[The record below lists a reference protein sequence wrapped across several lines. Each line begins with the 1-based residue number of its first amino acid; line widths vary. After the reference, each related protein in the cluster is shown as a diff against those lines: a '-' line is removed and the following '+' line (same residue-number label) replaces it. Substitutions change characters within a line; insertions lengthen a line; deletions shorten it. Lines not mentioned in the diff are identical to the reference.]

1 MRSIQTKISIV
12 ILVIM
17 LIATLSLMTIAM
29 LRNRS
34 LLNIDSDKYILS
46 AADYQAGQL
55 NDIIRGYD
63 DNAYDEEELIKR
75 LQDEVMQISVYGDGS
90 AFLLTADGNIVYHPD
105 YPEGIQLEDIP
116 EEKREHFQHLQEM
129 KRNTAT
135 WHNCPDVTTS
145 KFVIK
150 ELKNGMLL
158 GVTIS
163 RKEIAMP
170 QVRLFVE
177 LIIASFCIVIFSVII
192 GILWVR
198 SIIKPLWK
206 MTVVA
211 DHYACGDYSEQ
222 MTIDSRDELGR
233 LSKSLQ
239 TMSTSMKRQ
248 VELADAANRA
258 KSAFLSNMSHE
269 IRTPITAVLG
279 FNEMILRESADK
291 DVLMYAEN
299 IKAAGNTLLGLIND
313 VLDFSRIEAGKI
325 EIIPADY
332 DPAELIND
340 LVSLVRIRA
349 EEKGLS
355 LDCSFDSNIPR
366 KLYGDEVRI
375 KQVITNI
382 LTNAVKYTKKGGVTF
397 TINYEKDET
406 DPECILLNVSVKDTG
421 IGIKKEDLQKL
432 FSEFERLDEKQ
443 NRNIEGTGLGMN
455 ITKSLLEMMGSTL
468 KVESIYGVGSD
479 FSFSLKQKVVE
490 WEAMGDYQISGSYG
504 GEIKLQRGSFTAKF
518 ARVLMV
524 DDTSTNLLLFK
535 SLLKQTLVRV
545 DTADSGEEC
554 IRLCQKAKY
563 DVIFLDHMMPGK
575 NGIETLHEIKEDV
588 GNPNLNTPIIC
599 LTANAISGVRKKY
612 LREGFDDY
620 LTKPIDPRLLEETL
634 LRFLP
639 PNKIDRDSDGGFLE
653 FEPKKKNK
661 ATEDSELS
669 ETLDALRKLEQI
681 DTDTGL
687 RLCGTEAI
695 YLSILRSYY
704 DTVEET
710 TELLRSL
717 LTDEDYEYYT
727 IRIHSLKSS
736 SRTIGATELGS
747 MAEKLEH
754 AGKNSDKDFLRKNN
768 EAFLQEYQKL
778 KESLRPIF
786 ENTDIGLSE

>member
-17 LIATLSLMTIAM
+17 LTATLSLMMIAM

-46 AADYQAGQL
+46 TADYQAGQL
-55 NDIIRGYD
+55 NDIIRACESD
-63 DNAYDEEELIKR
+63 KRDEEELIKK
-75 LQDEVMQISVYGDGS
+75 LQEEVLQISVYGDGR
-90 AFLLTADGNIVYHPD
+90 AFLLTPEGDVICHPD
-105 YPEGIQLEDIP
+105 YPEGIRLEEIP
-116 EEKREHFQHLQEM
+116 EEKREHFQHLLEL

-135 WHNCPDVTTS
+135 WHSCPDVTTS
-145 KFVIK
+145 KYVIK
-150 ELKNGMLL
+150 ELKNDMLL
-158 GVTIS
+158 GITIT

-211 DHYACGDYSEQ
+211 DHYACGDYSEK

-239 TMSTSMKRQ
+239 TMSASMKRQ

-291 DVLMYAEN
+291 DVLLYAEN

-332 DPAELIND
+332 DLAELIND

-355 LDCSFDSNIPR
+355 LNCSFDSDIPR

-375 KQVITNI
+375 KQVVTNI
-382 LTNAVKYTKKGGVTF
+382 LTNAVKYTQKGGVTF
-397 TINYEKDET
+397 TMGYEKDEK

-432 FSEFERLDEKQ
+432 FSEFERLDEKR

-455 ITKSLLEMMGSTL
+455 ITKSLLEMMGSSL
-468 KVESIYGVGSD
+468 KVESVYGEGSE
-479 FSFSLKQKVVE
+479 FSFSLKQKVVK
-490 WEAMGDYQISGSYG
+490 WDALGDYRIFGSYD
-504 GEIKLQRGSFTAKF
+504 GEIQLQRGSFTAKF
-518 ARVLMV
+518 ARILMV
-524 DDTSTNLLLFK
+524 DDTPANLLLFK
-535 SLLKQTLVRV
+535 SLLKRTLVRV

-563 DVIFLDHMMPGK
+563 DMIFLDHMMPDK
-575 NGIETLHEIKEDV
+575 SGIETLHEMKKAEDT
-588 GNPNLNTPIIC
+588 PNAKTPVIC
-599 LTANAISGVRKKY
+599 LTANAVSGAREKY
-612 LREGFDDY
+612 IREGFDDY
-620 LTKPIDPRLLEETL
+620 LTKPIDPGMLEDTL
-634 LRFLP
+634 LRYLP
-639 PNKIDRDSDGGFLE
+639 PNKIDRDSDGGILE
-653 FEPKKKNK
+653 FDPD
-661 ATEDSELS
+661 TDSAAADSDSS
-669 ETLDALRKLEQI
+669 ETLSALKKLDQI
-681 DTDTGL
+681 DTGTGL
-687 RLCGTEAI
+687 NLCGSEAT
-695 YLSILRSYY
+695 YLNILRSYY
-704 DTVEET
+704 DTADET

-717 LTDEDYEYYT
+717 LADEDYEYYT

-736 SRTIGATELGS
+736 SKTIGATQLGS

-754 AGKNSDKDFLRKNN
+754 AGKNGDTEYLRKNN

-778 KESLRPIF
+778 KESLGPILA
-786 ENTDIGLSE
+786 NTEDGLSG